1 MGKPLR
7 ANMDELSTGG
17 FENDMVDILGFEHAG
32 SDRAADDALGV
43 FSGDRMMVKRVLVTC
58 NTIPGTVLMEKG
70 INALV
75 PLEKYDAVLTGEH
88 RVSPES
94 DIMVEITYELSP
106 LGSSVFTH
114 EGLFRLLDAVMTIL
128 EDYSPRVEL

>member
-7 ANMDELSTGG
+7 VDMDELSADG
-17 FENDMVDILGFEHAG
+17 FENDMVDILGFERSG
-32 SDRAADDALGV
+32 SSRTVDDALGV

-58 NTIPGTVLMEKG
+58 NVLPGTVLMEKG

-75 PLEKYDAVLTGEH
+75 PLAKYDAVLTGEH

-106 LGSSVFTH
+106 LGSSAFTH
-114 EGLFRLLDAVMTIL
+114 EGLFGLLDAVMTIL
-128 EDYSPRVEL
+128 EDYAPRVEL